1 MNYNNKYLIQS
12 PKKQPLTKISIK
24 YSAVINLDH
33 IPKFKY
39 RSPRNL
45 ARQITNISPTIQLN
59 SSKNKKTV
67 ESKSRSPSLESNWF
81 NIKKIKKKI
90 DPFENLN
97 YGHPKIFHKLSIDQ
111 MIPTQLSTPIT
122 SHVEKRIVIKKK
134 TEPARIARSNTQY
147 SISRQEIKNN
157 NTSSS
162 RILQKR
168 ENKKEIS
175 GELKGWQGWY
185 AEHYDDFI

>member
-1 MNYNNKYLIQS
+1 MNYNNKYLIHS
-12 PKKQPLTKISIK
+12 PKKQSQAKIIIK
-24 YSAVINLDH
+24 YSTAINLDH

-39 RSPRNL
+39 KSPRNL

-97 YGHPKIFHKLSIDQ
+97 YGHPKIFHKLSPDL

-122 SHVEKRIVIKKK
+122 GHIEKRIVIKKK

-147 SISRQEIKNN
+147 SISRQEIKI

-162 RILQKR
+162 RILQKK
-168 ENKKEIS
+168 ESKKETS
-175 GELKGWQGWY
+175 GELKGWQGWHV
-185 AEHYDDFI
+185 EHYDDFI

>member
-1 MNYNNKYLIQS
+1 MNYNYKYLIQS
-12 PKKQPLTKISIK
+12 PKKQPQPKISIK
-24 YSAVINLDH
+24 YSTAINLDH
-33 IPKFKY
+33 IPKFQY

-45 ARQITNISPTIQLN
+45 ARQITNLSPTIQLN
-59 SSKNKKTV
+59 NSKNKKTI
-67 ESKSRSPSLESNWF
+67 ESKSQSPLMESNWL

-97 YGHPKIFHKLSIDQ
+97 YGKPKIFHKLQTDQ
-111 MIPTQLSTPIT
+111 MIPTQLSIPIT
-122 SHVEKRIVIKKK
+122 TYADKRIIIKKK
-134 TEPARIARSNTQY
+134 CEPDRIARSNTQY
-147 SISRQEIKNN
+147 SINRQEIKN

-168 ENKKEIS
+168 ENKKEPS

-185 AEHYDDFI
+185 VDYFDDFI

>member
-1 MNYNNKYLIQS
+1 MNYNYKYLIQS
-12 PKKQPLTKISIK
+12 PKKQNQPKISLK
-24 YSAVINLDH
+24 YSTAINLDH
-33 IPKFKY
+33 IPKFKQ

-45 ARQITNISPTIQLN
+45 ARQITNISPTIPFN

-67 ESKSRSPSLESNWF
+67 ETKSRSPSLESNWF

-97 YGHPKIFHKLSIDQ
+97 YGHPKIFQKLSPDQ
-111 MIPTQLSTPIT
+111 MIPTQLSTPVT
-122 SHVEKRIVIKKK
+122 AKVQKRIVIKKK

-157 NTSSS
+157 TSSS
-162 RILQKR
+162 RIIQKR
-168 ENKKEIS
+168 ENKKEPS

-185 AEHYDDFI
+185 VQHFDDFI